1 MSAIIPIHCVHSKL
15 VPLASLIENPRNPNR
30 HPIDQIELLAR
41 VIESN
46 GWRSPIVVSN
56 QSGFIVKGHG
66 RYEAAKRLALI
77 EVPVEFQDY
86 ASEAE
91 EWSDMIADNVIAEMA
106 EIDIAAL
113 NTLIEQATKAG
124 VEINAM
130 GFTDAAFQDL
140 RKKVNAASPGSV
152 AQEAVNNE
160 DDGATDVT
168 VERLVL
174 GKYKLDVP
182 APRANEWQAEI
193 YAKFNNDE
201 NLIFADVKRRLG
213 L

>member
-1 MSAIIPIHCVHSKL
+1 MSTIPIFCVHSKL
-15 VPLASLIENPRNPNR
+15 VPVSELIENPRNPNR
-30 HPIDQIELLAR
+30 HPLDQIELLAR
-41 VIESN
+41 VIEAN

-77 EVPVEFQDY
+77 EVPVEYQDY

-91 EWSDMIADNVIAEMA
+91 EWSDMIADNVIADMA

-113 NTLIEQATKAG
+113 NTLLDQATKAG
-124 VEINAM
+124 VEINSM
-130 GFTDAAFQDL
+130 GFTEAAFQDL
-140 RKKVNAASPGSV
+140 RKKVNEANPGTV

-160 DDGATDVT
+160 DDGSTDVT